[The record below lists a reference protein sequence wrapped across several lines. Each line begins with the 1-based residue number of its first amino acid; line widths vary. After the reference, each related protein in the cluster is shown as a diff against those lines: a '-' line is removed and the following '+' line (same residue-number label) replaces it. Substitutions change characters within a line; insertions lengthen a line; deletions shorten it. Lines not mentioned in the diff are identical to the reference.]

1 MKRNG
6 DQDPVANADRL
17 RMLDNDVRIGLEKLR
32 ARIAQLRLNEADF
45 VEAVSEIVAAT
56 PADLGPVDGLLIAQD
71 IRKMEQVWRASLKRP
86 LS

>member
-1 MKRNG
+1 
-6 DQDPVANADRL
+6 
-17 RMLDNDVRIGLEKLR
+17 MLGNDVRIGLEKLR
-32 ARIAQLRLNEADF
+32 ARIAQARLSEADF
-45 VEAVSEIVAAT
+45 IEAVSEIVAAT

>member
-1 MKRNG
+1 MKNS

-17 RMLDNDVRIGLEKLR
+17 RIFDNEVRIGLQKLK
-32 ARIAQLRLNEADF
+32 ARIAQGRLSEAEF

-56 PADLGPVDGLLIAQD
+56 PADIGPIDGLLIAQD
-71 IRKMEQVWRASLKRP
+71 IRKMEQVWRASLERP